1 MRLPSSKIA
10 ELMTHQYGNYVI
22 QRTLEETAR
31 RRKDVCERLIK
42 KIEDVVRKKGKNSS
56 FASIKE
62 GKLLLF

>member
-1 MRLPSSKIA
+1 
-10 ELMTHQYGNYVI
+10 MTHQYGNYVI